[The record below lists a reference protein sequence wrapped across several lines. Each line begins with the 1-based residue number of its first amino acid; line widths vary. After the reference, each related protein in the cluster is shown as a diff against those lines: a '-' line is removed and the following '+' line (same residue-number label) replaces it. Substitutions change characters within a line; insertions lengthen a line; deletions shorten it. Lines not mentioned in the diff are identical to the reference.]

1 MLSKY
6 LGCFREFKKHVTNLL
21 YLLIII
27 ITKIN
32 DMKYTA
38 NKSSQGRMLGVK
50 QVARLKQS
58 IHESIFE
65 RTQFASHEFGHE
77 NVNDT
82 YRLSK
87 DFHEHWTINQCT
99 S

>member
-1 MLSKY
+1 
-6 LGCFREFKKHVTNLL
+6 
-21 YLLIII
+21 
-27 ITKIN
+27 
-32 DMKYTA
+32 
-38 NKSSQGRMLGVK
+38 MLGIK
-50 QVARLKQS
+50 QVARFKQS

-77 NVNDT
+77 NGNDT
-82 YRLSK
+82 YRLST